1 MGPKA
6 KSNFIHDTRRV
17 KTFNRWIINALMSL
31 HPKISTVVS
40 SNDTDG
46 IEASPRMGEMSWKG
60 ALEALK
66 LV

>member
-6 KSNFIHDTRRV
+6 KPNFIHDSRKV
-17 KTFNRWIINALMSL
+17 KTFNKWIINALMSL

-40 SNDTDG
+40 FNDTDG
-46 IEASPRMGEMSWKG
+46 IEASPRMGEMPWKG

-66 LV
+66 LM